1 MRPCTRRIVPAEGTI
16 KATSLNDALGEHA
29 PWCRTAPNA
38 LPIHIKPL
46 AERDRERDEQPGR
59 DPRGQRIARLAGAD
73 EDHEEPLLPRC
84 GEATELPHRE
94 IGAAV
99 CSRRAFGR
107 DRVLVVRDCRCVD
120 ESPPYSAAATGSDPE
135 VQLDCLCRRRD
146 DARRHGLLVD
156 L

>member
-59 DPRGQRIARLAGAD
+59 DPGGERIARLAGAD
-73 EDHEEPLLPRC
+73 EDHEEPLLPRS

-94 IGAAV
+94 IGAGSS
-99 CSRRAFGR
+99 CHRTRLRCGRSGSRLTRTAHPQPLLSDGFYG
-107 DRVLVVRDCRCVD
+107 VLTT
-120 ESPPYSAAATGSDPE
+120 PPKG
-135 VQLDCLCRRRD
+135 
-146 DARRHGLLVD
+146 ARH
-156 L
+156 